1 MLDFL
6 ISEMKQKLKYY
17 IIIFDELIQ
26 IMTMKLIFN

>member
-17 IIIFDELIQ
+17 TIIFDELIQ
-26 IMTMKLIFN
+26 IKTMKLIFN

>member
-17 IIIFDELIQ
+17 IIIFDDSNYDNEIN
-26 IMTMKLIFN
+26 F